1 MVTSSNIPEDFLLS
15 ATEVSAE
22 IRTTI
27 MFYPLIL
34 RFKPSVQLKIVFGPQ
49 IPCYDSGWFS
59 AL

>member
-1 MVTSSNIPEDFLLS
+1 MVTSSNIPEDFLLP

-34 RFKPSVQLKIVFGPQ
+34 RFKPSVQLKIVFGPR
-49 IPCYDSGWFS
+49 IPSYDSGWFS